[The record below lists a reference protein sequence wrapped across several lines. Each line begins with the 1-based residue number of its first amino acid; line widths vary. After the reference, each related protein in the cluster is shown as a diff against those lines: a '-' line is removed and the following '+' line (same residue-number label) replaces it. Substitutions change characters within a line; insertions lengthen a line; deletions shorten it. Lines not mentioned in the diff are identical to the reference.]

1 MHQGIHIINLALK
14 SALTLIIINNATITI
29 RITMKYLLLHINHN
43 MIQICI
49 KHTKNVTC
57 INWKSALSH
66 VLEDMIT
73 NYIKVIPSV
82 IVVPS
87 LVSVS

>member
-1 MHQGIHIINLALK
+1 MHFAKICLGLATFSRTEQMDMHQGIHIINLALK

-57 INWKSALSH
+57 IN
-66 VLEDMIT
+66 
-73 NYIKVIPSV
+73 
-82 IVVPS
+82 
-87 LVSVS
+87 